1 MTDKSTGKLTHASSY
16 TIGVVR
22 KSMESELTRKH
33 WLKKSRA
40 YQRLGRR
47 KSQELI
53 KDSAIAWMI
62 TRARKQHDNLDPVA
76 KASKNTTQVGT
87 KAPIRYRLTFY
98 ALRKCGAWSTFE
110 GRGNGM
116 RNPFLKT
123 AGLYSSSTDSCII
136 RLFL

>member
-1 MTDKSTGKLTHASSY
+1 MTDKSTGKLTHASGY

-22 KSMESELTRKH
+22 KFMESELTRKH

-40 YQRLGRR
+40 YQRLGHR
-47 KSQELI
+47 KLQELI

-62 TRARKQHDNLDPVA
+62 TRARKDPVA

-123 AGLYSSSTDSCII
+123 AGLYSSSTDSCMM